1 MPDNLEPRN
10 EQGQAH
16 GYWEVYSPHG
26 DLWFF
31 GPYVNG
37 LALGYC
43 VIYNRE
49 STINKNYF
57 AR

>member
-1 MPDNLEPRN
+1 MLDKQPKN

-16 GYWEVYSPHG
+16 GQWEVYRPNG
-26 DLWFF
+26 NLWFIDNNA
-31 GPYVNG
+31 NG
-37 LALGYC
+37 VALGYC